1 MAGWYLGEQIS
12 TITMLPGFKFQLK
25 LNYRIAGIP
34 EQRFR
39 AHSCHPIEFF
49 EGPLPRPKQQVSC
62 KSLGVTEQTLKKYIK
77 AEGAPRA
84 MMLALFWEMRCGRSA
99 ADTEAANFGAI
110 YYRKAMGLERENVAS
125 RKKMQAMQ
133 LELDRQIHESANS
146 PFFDVG

>member
-1 MAGWYLGEQIS
+1 MAG
-12 TITMLPGFKFQLK
+12 LPG
-25 LNYRIAGIP
+25 LNFMLADIP
-34 EQRFR
+34 
-39 AHSCHPIEFF
+39 ANH
-49 EGPLPRPKQQVSC
+49 KQVARH
-62 KSLGVTEQTLKKYIK
+62 LGVTEQTLKKYIK
-77 AEGAPRA
+77 SEGAPRA
-84 MMLALFWEMRCGRSA
+84 IMLALFWETRWGRSA